1 MRNIKYSIQIFLA
14 PISWSVILIIFMI
27 LGKLFPGF
35 GHPSGVVMGI
45 IYAFLLAPF
54 IGIAGIIYT
63 VKIYNS
69 LNNTKTYLAITMNV
83 SLILS
88 GTLVWLTWYGLI

>member
-1 MRNIKYSIQIFLA
+1 
-14 PISWSVILIIFMI
+14 
-27 LGKLFPGF
+27 
-35 GHPSGVVMGI
+35 MGI

-63 VKIYNS
+63 VKTYNS
-69 LNNTKTYLAITMNV
+69 QNNTKTYLAITMNV

-88 GTLVWLTWYGLI
+88 GILVWLTWYGLI